1 MLENFENTVNDAN
14 ANMIDNA
21 ESLKDKMVGTNG
33 ILTQIGSSADTIAN
47 SMTSAATA
55 TDTLT
60 TATDNLFTLFTS
72 DDKNFKAALT
82 KIKNYEKQL
91 KNTQTTTS
99 TLRPSRS
106 PVGPAVENF
115 YAPHSRQTDGK
126 GLPQRRVHSCLLLD
140 AVGSPGRRA
149 PLLLE
154 RQLLRIQFVR
164 GAFLHA
170 RQPRSGRADPGVPAQ
185 GLEKC
190 HRPDDELGLFR
201 RGAFPVAIR

>member
-99 TLRPSRS
+99 MLASQLGNANQQITALTAQNTDYKRTLGYVLGTKNFKEGDKFTLKKGTFVYYDNHGNIQQDTEGNYGFKLDRDVEIKIQEDQS
-106 PVGPAVENF
+106 P
-115 YAPHSRQTDGK
+115 
-126 GLPQRRVHSCLLLD
+126 
-140 AVGSPGRRA
+140 A
-149 PLLLE
+149 PL
-154 RQLLRIQFVR
+154 Q
-164 GAFLHA
+164 G
-170 RQPRSGRADPGVPAQ
+170 PR
-185 GLEKC
+185 K
-190 HRPDDELGLFR
+190 
-201 RGAFPVAIR
+201 